1 MIILT
6 DCFLIM
12 KIKFTI
18 LGCGSSIGIP
28 RIDGY
33 FGNCDPKIKKNYRT
47 RCSALIST
55 DKFNFLIDSSPDI
68 KQQLIK
74 SKIKNIDKV
83 FYTHM
88 HADQTHGINELR
100 VFYLKNKKKI
110 NVYADK
116 HTYLYLKKNFEYCF
130 KKTFD
135 YPATLK
141 INKLNKIHKYKI
153 GSSTLKIE
161 SFPVQHGQIQST
173 LYKINNTCAYASDVS
188 KVYKKDYKKLKNLKY
203 LVVDCLRYNHHPSHF
218 NLDSALNLIKEVKPK
233 KAILTNLAND
243 IDYKKIQKILPINVK
258 PAYDGLNFLI

>member
-1 MIILT
+1 
-6 DCFLIM
+6 M
-12 KIKFTI
+12 KIRFTI

-33 FGNCDPKIKKNYRT
+33 FGNCNPKIRQNYRT

-55 DKFNFLIDSSPDI
+55 NKYNILIDSSPDI

-74 SKIKNIDKV
+74 SNIKNIDKV

-116 HTYLYLKKNFEYCF
+116 FTYKYLKKNFEYCF
-130 KKTFD
+130 KKTLD

-141 INKLNKIHKYKI
+141 INKLNKLHKYKI
-153 GSSTLKIE
+153 GNKILKIE
-161 SFPVQHGQIQST
+161 SFPVQHGKIQST
-173 LYKINNTCAYASDVS
+173 LYKINNTCAYVSDVS
-188 KVYKKDYKKLKNLKY
+188 EVYKKDHKKLKNLKY
-203 LVVDCLRYNHHPSHF
+203 LIVDCLRYNHHPSHF
-218 NLDSALNLIKEVKPK
+218 NLDSALSLINEIKPK
-233 KAILTNLAND
+233 KTFLTNLAND
-243 IDYKKIQKILPINVK
+243 IDYKKIQKFLPHNVK
-258 PAYDGLNFLI
+258 PAYDGINFLI